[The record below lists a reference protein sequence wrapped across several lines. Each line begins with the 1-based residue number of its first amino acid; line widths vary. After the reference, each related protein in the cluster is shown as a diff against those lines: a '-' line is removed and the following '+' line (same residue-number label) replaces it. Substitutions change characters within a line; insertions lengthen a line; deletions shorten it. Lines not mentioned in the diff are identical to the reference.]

1 MFKATI
7 QERGGARLFV
17 SCFCIIHVI
26 TPSRPRPHLLWSR
39 TSPGAEDTRS
49 GSGAGSGLISRRWLR
64 LPQICIVQT
73 LTLSPSDTEERMNTY
88 LFCFVVANL
97 LCKKKK
103 KTLQKVHCQ
112 RFNGGVLLFPGP
124 EAAAERRHSGQLH
137 HPEFLHAAHH
147 HAGAAGQRQGKHSTS
162 LRLD

>member
-1 MFKATI
+1 MFKARI

-26 TPSRPRPHLLWSR
+26 TPSRPRPHLLWSC

-73 LTLSPSDTEERMNTY
+73 LTLAPSDREERMSTFFFF
-88 LFCFVVANL
+88 LFCCCQSAMQ
-97 LCKKKK
+97 KKKVCK
-103 KTLQKVHCQ
+103 KVHCQ
-112 RFNGGVLLFPGP
+112 CFNGGVLLFPGA